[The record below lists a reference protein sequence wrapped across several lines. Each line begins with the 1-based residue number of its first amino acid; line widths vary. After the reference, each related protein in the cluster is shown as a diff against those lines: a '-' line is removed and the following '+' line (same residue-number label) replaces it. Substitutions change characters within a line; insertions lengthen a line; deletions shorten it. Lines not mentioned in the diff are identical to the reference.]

1 MQGAGLTGPADC
13 GWNVLH
19 QLCHINA
26 WHIVQTFHKGTVVE
40 LPVERLGTRGEIL
53 ARLCAAPHTVAQL
66 AEAVGINRNSVRDHL
81 PRLADEGLVEHQVM
95 RRGVGKPAHE
105 YRLTA
110 EGEVR
115 LSRAY
120 LPLLNDLLRVVEA
133 RLGPGEMEAA
143 LREAGRGL
151 APAERP
157 EGDLSERVAAAI
169 GFLRSLGGFAV
180 AERSEGQHVIRC
192 TCCAIGAVVSE
203 HPLACRGMASM
214 LEEYVGQPVRER
226 CDRTG
231 RPACRFEFLP
241 AGSS

>member
-1 MQGAGLTGPADC
+1 MARSRISAPARSARGIQVTSTLCLAFVEHPTTPAG
-13 GWNVLH
+13 N
-19 QLCHINA
+19 Q
-26 WHIVQTFHKGTVVE
+26 
-40 LPVERLGTRGEIL
+40 GTRGEIL
-53 ARLCAAPHTVAQL
+53 SRLCVAPHTVAQL
-66 AEAVGINRNSVRDHL
+66 AETLGISRNSVRDQL
-81 PRLADEGLVEHQVM
+81 LRLADEGLVQHEVV

-105 YRLTA
+105 YRLTP
-110 EGEVR
+110 EGEMR

-120 LPLLNDLLRVVEA
+120 LPLLNQLLRVVEA
-133 RLGPGEMEAA
+133 RLGPGETEAA

-169 GFLRSLGGFAV
+169 GFLRGLGGFAV

-192 TCCAIGAVVSE
+192 TCCAIGAVVTE

-214 LEEYVGQPVRER
+214 LEDFVGTPVRER